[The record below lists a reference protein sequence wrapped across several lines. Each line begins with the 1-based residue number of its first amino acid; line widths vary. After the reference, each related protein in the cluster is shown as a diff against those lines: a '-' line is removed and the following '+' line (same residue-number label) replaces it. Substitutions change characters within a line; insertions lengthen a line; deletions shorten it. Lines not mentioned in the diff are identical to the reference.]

1 MHVLWPSLPLTIT
14 VAASIVG
21 IVVAATRNGWI
32 SLFLGLAVVPQLDL
46 LIPLLFATL
55 AAWLVVANAPELR
68 AKPVDDPSPDAAG
81 ST

>member
-1 MHVLWPSLPLTIT
+1 MPLTPS
-14 VAASIVG
+14 ASASFAIDTASR

-68 AKPVDDPSPDAAG
+68 AKPVDEDAAG
-81 ST
+81 RT

>member
-1 MHVLWPSLPLTIT
+1 MSP
-14 VAASIVG
+14 
-21 IVVAATRNGWI
+21 TR
-32 SLFLGLAVVPQLDL
+32 APAPLDL

-68 AKPVDDPSPDAAG
+68 AKPVDGPSPDAAG